1 MTQQRRTPIDDSID
15 PDDLFHSIRS
25 RIAESERATEGEGI
39 SVDLFPA
46 VPEIPR
52 APRAAVPGPPPSGSP
67 ASASPPTASSPS
79 GPPPSASPTSASPP
93 SGPPPERLGSGYV
106 LRGRYVIESQV
117 GSGGMGTVY
126 KALDRSRSEHNE
138 TEPHVAIKILHEQTR
153 GRPEVVSKLRREF
166 YSAQVLSH
174 PSVVKVYELDL
185 DHDDFSFFTMEL
197 IEGESL
203 FSVMQKL
210 HPLPRHYAWAVIRE
224 VGRGLAHAHD
234 RRVIHGDL
242 KPQNVMVTNN
252 RELRILDFGTSR
264 ESATTLTPAYASC
277 EILEG
282 REPDPRDD
290 LYALACLSYE
300 LLAGQHPFEQRRS
313 TEARSLKM
321 TPQRPPGLSGRQWK
335 ALTAAL
341 SWDRADRPRSVRDWL
356 AELALDKAPLG
367 AIPKA
372 QDSKAPPLAKG
383 HGRSVLI
390 AVSAAILVC
399 GITWAV
405 MSRPRAPHVAVE
417 ADSVAATAPLN
428 VARAIADAEKEESQA
443 PAETAPAPSK
453 AVVKSRA
460 SGPVAAAR
468 PIDKTEKIGVVSA
481 LYSIGRGGKF
491 AEIRVYRSSGSKGRT
506 SVNWWTEPGSALAGT
521 DFVPQTPATIF
532 FRAGE
537 RTVSI
542 FVKLLPNASRKRN
555 GVFYV
560 VLGNPSSG
568 SSLGAVSK
576 AAVSL
581 QP

>member
-1 MTQQRRTPIDDSID
+1 
-15 PDDLFHSIRS
+15 
-25 RIAESERATEGEGI
+25 
-39 SVDLFPA
+39 
-46 VPEIPR
+46 
-52 APRAAVPGPPPSGSP
+52 
-67 ASASPPTASSPS
+67 
-79 GPPPSASPTSASPP
+79 
-93 SGPPPERLGSGYV
+93 
-106 LRGRYVIESQV
+106 
-117 GSGGMGTVY
+117 
-126 KALDRSRSEHNE
+126 
-138 TEPHVAIKILHEQTR
+138 
-153 GRPEVVSKLRREF
+153 
-166 YSAQVLSH
+166 
-174 PSVVKVYELDL
+174 
-185 DHDDFSFFTMEL
+185 
-197 IEGESL
+197 
-203 FSVMQKL
+203 
-210 HPLPRHYAWAVIRE
+210 
-224 VGRGLAHAHD
+224 
-234 RRVIHGDL
+234 VIHGDL

-252 RELRILDFGTSR
+252 RELRILDFGTSS
-264 ESATTLTPAYASC
+264 ESATASTPAYASC

-290 LYALACLSYE
+290 LFALACLSYE

-356 AELALDKAPLG
+356 ADLALDKAPLG

-383 HGRSVLI
+383 HGPSVLI

-405 MSRPRAPHVAVE
+405 MSRPRVPHVAVE
-417 ADSVAATAPLN
+417 ADTVAASAPLN

-443 PAETAPAPSK
+443 PAQAAPAPSK

-460 SGPVAAAR
+460 SGAAAAAR

-491 AEIRVYRSSGSKGRT
+491 AEIRVYRSSGSKGGT
-506 SVNWWTEPGSALAGT
+506 SVDWWTEPGSALAGT
-521 DFVPQTPATIF
+521 DFVPQTPATIS

-542 FVKLLPNASRKRN
+542 FIKLLPNASRKRN

>member
-39 SVDLFPA
+39 SVDLLSA
-46 VPEIPR
+46 VPEIPKET
-52 APRAAVPGPPPSGSP
+52 RAAVPGSPPSGS
-67 ASASPPTASSPS
+67 
-79 GPPPSASPTSASPP
+79 
-93 SGPPPERLGSGYV
+93 PPERLGSGYV

-185 DHDDFSFFTMEL
+185 DHDFSFFTMEL

-210 HPLPRHYAWAVIRE
+210 HPLPRHYVWTVIRE

-252 RELRILDFGTSR
+252 RELRILDFGTSS
-264 ESATTLTPAYASC
+264 ESATALTPAYASC

-282 REPDPRDD
+282 SEPDPRDD
-290 LYALACLSYE
+290 LFALACLSYE

-321 TPQRPPGLSGRQWK
+321 TPRRPPGLSGRQWK

-356 AELALDKAPLG
+356 ADLALDKAPLG

-383 HGRSVLI
+383 HGPSVLI

-405 MSRPRAPHVAVE
+405 MSRPRVPHVAVE
-417 ADSVAATAPLN
+417 ADTVAASAPLN
-428 VARAIADAEKEESQA
+428 VARAIADAEKEESQP
-443 PAETAPAPSK
+443 PAQAAPAPSK

-460 SGPVAAAR
+460 SGAVAAAR

-481 LYSIGRGGKF
+481 SYLIGRGGKF
-491 AEIRVYRSSGSKGRT
+491 AEIRVYRSSGSKGGT
-506 SVNWWTEPGSALAGT
+506 SVDWWTEPGSALAGT
-521 DFVPQTPATIF
+521 DFVPQTPATIS

-542 FVKLLPNASRKRN
+542 FIKLLPNASRKRN

>member
-1 MTQQRRTPIDDSID
+1 T
-15 PDDLFHSIRS
+15 
-25 RIAESERATEGEGI
+25 
-39 SVDLFPA
+39 
-46 VPEIPR
+46 
-52 APRAAVPGPPPSGSP
+52 RAAAPGV
-67 ASASPPTASSPS
+67 
-79 GPPPSASPTSASPP
+79 PPSASAPSGSTLSAPPPPASPPFASPP
-93 SGPPPERLGSGYV
+93 SASAPSGSTPSAPPPERLGSGYV

-126 KALDRSRSEHNE
+126 KALDRSRREHNE

-174 PSVVKVYELDL
+174 PNVVKVYELDL
-185 DHDDFSFFTMEL
+185 DHDFSFFTMEF

-210 HPLPRHYAWAVIRE
+210 HPLPRHYGWAVIRE

-242 KPQNVMVTNN
+242 KPQNVMVTNT
-252 RELRILDFGTSR
+252 RELRILDFGTSS
-264 ESATTLTPAYASC
+264 ESANALTPAYASC

-282 REPDPRDD
+282 REPDQRDD
-290 LYALACLSYE
+290 LFALACLSYE
-300 LLAGQHPFEQRRS
+300 LLAGQHPFERRRS

-383 HGRSVLI
+383 HGPTALI

-405 MSRPRAPHVAVE
+405 MSRPKAPHVAVE
-417 ADSVAATAPLN
+417 ADTLAASVPLN

-443 PAETAPAPSK
+443 PAEAAPAPSK
-453 AVVKSRA
+453 PVVKSRA
-460 SGPVAAAR
+460 SGAVAR

-481 LYSIGRGGKF
+481 SYPIGRGGKF
-491 AEIRVYRSSGSKGRT
+491 AEIRISRSSASKGGT
-506 SVNWWTEPGSALAGT
+506 SVEWWTEPGSAHAGT
-521 DFVPQTPATIF
+521 DFVPQTPATIS